1 MLRYSWSARCSCRYH
16 DCPRSLPLTAS
27 VRRQVKWVIQMA
39 TKEVQKFEGE
49 WTSGKMN
56 LEGEDLQVLE
66 P

>member
-1 MLRYSWSARCSCRYH
+1 
-16 DCPRSLPLTAS
+16 
-27 VRRQVKWVIQMA
+27 MA